1 MISSSAGPGAV
12 YLTDEEELTYEWY
25 REIIG
30 ALKSSSKSAAILVD
44 FGHLSKSNHSRPAT
58 RCI

>member
-1 MISSSAGPGAV
+1 VISSSAGPGAV

-30 ALKSSSKSAAILVD
+30 ALKSSSKRAAILFT
-44 FGHLSKSNHSRPAT
+44 FGHLSKSEQTSVR
-58 RCI
+58 